1 MNKKLKNIFIIL
13 CVVLGVAALGF
24 GVFLLIGNNTKSDKQ
39 LMSESISKSIG
50 SVKNVVSEEVSSLLE
65 DKDATVKLTTD
76 TKFFM
81 NDGYDEQELSLSG
94 DFYFSLKEIY
104 ANMKLSQGLDQE
116 LNFEALYKDN
126 KFYHKIKDVYS
137 RFYYMD
143 AELNAELES
152 NTSDI
157 DYYVLF
163 DYVSDVLTEQLEE
176 KELTKEEDDTITLGG
191 TEYTVNKLVA
201 KFTEKDLAEIAKNL
215 ITKIKNDKDLYNSII
230 EAYESV
236 NAELDSEEQV
246 DIEEEINSLLA
257 ELDEV
262 LAEADDK
269 ETLFKYTV
277 YLDGEDVVSAV
288 ITLILDPEESSQNVN
303 IGINTYENKDDNEVL
318 EYYVS
323 LMGIKFASVKFESV
337 SDSETKLSAQVY
349 QMIEVEGTIKE
360 TDNESK
366 ISLKAFMTVDEEVE
380 ILSLDMTAT
389 EVKEDK
395 EYNLDLDFEFNYEE
409 VEVSLTSENTVEVVD
424 AIPEIDLSDAAD
436 ISEMTEEERQFLE
449 QFM

>member
-143 AELNAELES
+143 VELNAELES